1 MPYSETRTF
10 AIVCTFAGPDY
21 AVPQQALPLLWNP
34 VFFELHQ
41 CAGKQ
46 RVVAEKKKKKSKEK
60 QHSLLKA
67 VLKHFEIIIRLH
79 ALFKPVDTQ

>member
-46 RVVAEKKKKKSKEK
+46 RVVAEKKKKKQRKTTLSIKSSS
-60 QHSLLKA
+60 Q
-67 VLKHFEIIIRLH
+67 
-79 ALFKPVDTQ
+79 AL